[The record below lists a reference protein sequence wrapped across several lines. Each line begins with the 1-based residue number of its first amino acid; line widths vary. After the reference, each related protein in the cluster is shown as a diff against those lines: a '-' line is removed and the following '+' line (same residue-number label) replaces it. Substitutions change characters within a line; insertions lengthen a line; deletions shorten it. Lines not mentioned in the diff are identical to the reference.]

1 MPHRSSLLTCLAL
14 PGRRLTMAA
23 LPRCLRAAAAEARLL
38 YWEFDKGEK
47 EMKEKSLSF
56 PPNNALLKIYSPVF
70 ITFRYF

>member
-1 MPHRSSLLTCLAL
+1 
-14 PGRRLTMAA
+14 MAA